1 LTAIP
6 SDSPSRL
13 EGAAGQGLHLSIVI
27 PIFNEKDNLVP
38 VWDELAAALDKA
50 APGSHE
56 VLFVDDGSSDGS
68 SEILRRLRDGA
79 PAIRVLRFPSNS
91 GQSAAIFAGFRAS
104 RGRVVVTLDGD
115 RQNDPADI
123 PRLLEELRECDA
135 VAGYRQRRADS
146 LVRRL
151 SSRIGNAVRNLVSGD
166 DIIDTGCTLKA
177 FRREC
182 LADLPVFRGAH
193 RFLPTLIRMAGFRVR
208 QGPVGHRPRVAGQA
222 KYGIANRLI
231 PATADLLAVRWMRSR
246 RIRLDSIE
254 EI

>member
-1 LTAIP
+1 MTALP
-6 SDSPSRL
+6 ADSPSSL
-13 EGAAGQGLHLSIVI
+13 EGPAGQGLHLSIVI

-38 VWDELAAALDKA
+38 LWDELVPALQKA

-56 VLFVDDGSSDGS
+56 VIFVDDGSRDGS
-68 SEILRRLRDGA
+68 TEILRRLRDGA
-79 PAIRVLRFPSNS
+79 RAIRLLRFPTNT

-123 PRLLEELRECDA
+123 PRLLDEIQGYDA
-135 VAGYRQRRADS
+135 VVGYRLRRADN

-151 SSRIGNAVRNLVSGD
+151 SSWIGNAIRNLVSGD

-182 LADLPVFRGAH
+182 LADLPCFRGAH
-193 RFLPTLIRMAGFRVR
+193 RFLPTLIRMAGFRVL
-208 QGPVGHRPRVAGQA
+208 QIPVGHRPRVAGGA
-222 KYGIANRLI
+222 KYGIRNRLI
-231 PATADLLAVRWMRSR
+231 PAAADLLAVRWMRSR
-246 RIRLDSIE
+246 RIQLDTIE